1 MKAFAGN
8 KDVSF
13 GDVNLSEER
22 ISGPPHNP
30 GSGGWPTIRYFNKQT
45 GEEGGTYV
53 KRTPK
58 AMCEELGDEEMMTAY
73 IEEYGKTSMC
83 SVETGAGCDEKEKN
97 YIEKVK
103 AMSAEEQSS
112 QLKRLEGMAG
122 GSMKPDLKRWLIKR
136 KKILSQLV
144 PESIDEL

>member
-1 MKAFAGN
+1 VKAFAGN

-13 GDVNLSEER
+13 GDVNLSEDR
-22 ISGPPHNP
+22 ISGEPHNP

-45 GEEGGTYV
+45 GEDGGTYV
-53 KRTPK
+53 KKTSK

-83 SVETGAGCDEKEKN
+83 SVETGDGCDEREKG

-103 AMSAEEQSS
+103 AMDEEEALK
-112 QLKRLEGMAG
+112 QLKRLESMAS

-136 KKILSQLV
+136 KKILGQLI